1 MSQTADVIIIG
12 AGIAG
17 ASAAHWLAPH
27 ARVLLLERESQPGY
41 HATGR
46 SAALFMESYGPPQ
59 VRALTRASRA
69 FLENPPAG
77 FAEHPLLTPR
87 GTLIVAAP
95 GQEAELQAEWDTLHG
110 QCPHLRRVSV
120 EEALALLPVLRPEQ
134 VAGALHDADPCDI
147 DVHALHQGYL
157 RSLRQAGGTL
167 VNHAEVTA
175 LTRTDDTWRVDTSA
189 GTFEAPVVVNAA
201 GAWADPIA
209 RLAGVRPLGLQPHRR
224 SAFTFA
230 PPPGAHIQAWPMA
243 IGVAEDWYLK
253 PDAAQLLGSP
263 ANADPVEPHDV
274 QAEELDVAIG
284 IDHIQRMTT
293 LEIRRPSHTWA
304 GLRTFA
310 PDGEMV
316 NGFDPEVP
324 GFFWVAG
331 QGGYGIQT
339 SAAMGMAAAAQLLG
353 QPLPDALLQQGVL
366 AEKLS
371 PARFQT

>member
-1 MSQTADVIIIG
+1 M
-12 AGIAG
+12 
-17 ASAAHWLAPH
+17 
-27 ARVLLLERESQPGY
+27 
-41 HATGR
+41 
-46 SAALFMESYGPPQ
+46 
-59 VRALTRASRA
+59 
-69 FLENPPAG
+69 
-77 FAEHPLLTPR
+77 
-87 GTLIVAAP
+87 
-95 GQEAELQAEWDTLHG
+95 
-110 QCPHLRRVSV
+110 
-120 EEALALLPVLRPEQ
+120 
-134 VAGALHDADPCDI
+134 
-147 DVHALHQGYL
+147 
-157 RSLRQAGGTL
+157 
-167 VNHAEVTA
+167 
-175 LTRTDDTWRVDTSA
+175 
-189 GTFEAPVVVNAA
+189 
-201 GAWADPIA
+201 
-209 RLAGVRPLGLQPHRR
+209 
-224 SAFTFA
+224 
-230 PPPGAHIQAWPMA
+230 
-243 IGVAEDWYLK
+243 
-253 PDAAQLLGSP
+253 
-263 ANADPVEPHDV
+263 

>member
-1 MSQTADVIIIG
+1 M
-12 AGIAG
+12 
-17 ASAAHWLAPH
+17 
-27 ARVLLLERESQPGY
+27 
-41 HATGR
+41 
-46 SAALFMESYGPPQ
+46 
-59 VRALTRASRA
+59 
-69 FLENPPAG
+69 
-77 FAEHPLLTPR
+77 
-87 GTLIVAAP
+87 
-95 GQEAELQAEWDTLHG
+95 
-110 QCPHLRRVSV
+110 
-120 EEALALLPVLRPEQ
+120 
-134 VAGALHDADPCDI
+134 AGALHDADPCDI

-371 PARFQT
+371 PARFRT